1 MDPFEYNEPVPKR
14 RNIGGFIWNV
24 LTILV
29 LASVACVAGG
39 TFMIFTD
46 PNVPFNFFPPPTQAP
61 PTATPTPTARV
72 ILPPTWTPLPSLTPT
87 ITPTPEPTATA
98 AFVLPETP
106 ISPLEPTITPS
117 SELRFAVDVGSPV
130 AISSLAF
137 HPEAG
142 CNWLSVAGQV
152 LNASGAPVS
161 TGVVVQLGG
170 DLGGRRMDI
179 PSLTGVAPQFGPAG
193 YEIQLA
199 DYPTVSKDTLWIQLL
214 DQAGVPM
221 SEKVYFSTFEDCT
234 QNLIIINFRQVQ

>member
-1 MDPFEYNEPVPKR
+1 MDPFEYNEPAPAR
-14 RNIGGFIWNV
+14 RNIGSFIWNI

-29 LASVACVAGG
+29 LASVACVAGA
-39 TFMIFTD
+39 TFMIFVD
-46 PNVPFNFFPPPTQAP
+46 PNVPFNLFPPPTQAP
-61 PTATPTPTARV
+61 PTHTPTPTARV

-98 AFVLPETP
+98 MSLLPEPT
-106 ISPLEPTITPS
+106 ILPLEPTMTPS
-117 SELRFAVDVGSPV
+117 SELRFTVDVGSPV

-170 DLGGRRMDI
+170 ELDGRRMDI
-179 PSLTGVAPQFGPAG
+179 PSLSGVAPQFGPSG
-193 YEIQLA
+193 YEIKLA
-199 DYPTVSKDTLWIQLL
+199 DYPTASNDTLWIQLL
-214 DQAGVPM
+214 DQAGIPM
-221 SEKVYFSTFEDCT
+221 SDKVYFSTYEDCT